1 MLLIYM
7 NKKGVS
13 GIIVTILLIL
23 FIITVSGVAFNW
35 IKGQTSGVMEQ
46 ADIISE
52 KLQACNDIDF
62 VIEDAYCDGDV
73 IIIQITNNKNI
84 DFKDAFSLKLRYEE
98 NEEGNEV
105 SVFRFGTELKAYESV
120 EIQGLRQFEETN
132 FGKNYF
138 KIEEVEI
145 VPRLLLNGK
154 QVFCSEN
161 KQVLEAR
168 NC

>member
-1 MLLIYM
+1 MTSFLE
-7 NKKGVS
+7 K
-13 GIIVTILLIL
+13 
-23 FIITVSGVAFNW
+23 W
-35 IKGQTSGVMEQ
+35 IK
-46 ADIISE
+46 
-52 KLQACNDIDF
+52 
-62 VIEDAYCDGDV
+62 
-73 IIIQITNNKNI
+73 ITNNKNI

-168 NC
+168 HC

>member
-62 VIEDAYCDGDV
+62 EIEDAYCDGDV
-73 IIIQITNNKNI
+73 IIIQMTNNKNI
-84 DFKDAFSLKLRYEE
+84 DFKDAFSL
-98 NEEGNEV
+98 
-105 SVFRFGTELKAYESV
+105 ELKAYESV